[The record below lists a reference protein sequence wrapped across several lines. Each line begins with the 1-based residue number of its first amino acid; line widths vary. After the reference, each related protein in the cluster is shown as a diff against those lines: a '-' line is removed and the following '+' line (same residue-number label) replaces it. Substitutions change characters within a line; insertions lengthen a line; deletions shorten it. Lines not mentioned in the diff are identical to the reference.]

1 MNNTARINRRVPR
14 AARGISLLRIGAVVV
29 LAVRLLSVVLAVTA
43 DPLSPG
49 GIDGAIVHG
58 ACPDAYDAG
67 APTDDLRE
75 NASLL
80 IAGAPPLH
88 NFDGNTLLGV
98 ADKDW
103 ARFTVV
109 RTAVYTL
116 TTSDLSAQTDTV
128 IELYDFNG
136 DRVTWSDNA
145 AGLGLGSRI
154 VWTAPLTGSGLYYL
168 SVFPTGTTPYANCAG
183 TVVSYTLSMNSK
195 VPLFIF
201 LPILTRN

>member
-29 LAVRLLSVVLAVTA
+29 LAVGLLSVVLAVGA

-49 GIDGAIVHG
+49 GIDGAIVH
-58 ACPDAYDAG
+58 ACPDAYDAV

-75 NASLL
+75 NASTL
-80 IAGAPPLH
+80 IAGAPQLH
-88 NFDGNTLLGV
+88 NFDGYTILGV

-103 ARFTVV
+103 ARFAAV

-116 TTSDLSAQTDTV
+116 TTSNLSAQTDTF
-128 IELYDFNG
+128 IELYDSNG
-136 DRVTWSDNA
+136 DLVAANNDA

-154 VWTAPLTGSGLYYL
+154 VWTAPLTGSGSYYL
-168 SVFPTGTTPYANCAG
+168 SVFPTGATPYANCAG
-183 TVVSYTLSMNSK
+183 TVVSYTLSMDSK
-195 VPLFIF
+195 LPQFIF
-201 LPILTRN
+201 LPVAMRN